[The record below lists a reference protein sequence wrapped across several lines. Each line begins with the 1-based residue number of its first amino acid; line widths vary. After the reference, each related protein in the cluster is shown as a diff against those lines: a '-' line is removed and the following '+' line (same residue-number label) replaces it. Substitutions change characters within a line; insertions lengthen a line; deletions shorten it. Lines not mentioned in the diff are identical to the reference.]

1 MSYIIRNCFILLSVL
16 GALCVACT
24 ENKRSSTLHGYYF
37 DHHIAKGGRQ
47 PKAGEHAYFH
57 AITMVGDSILEN
69 THIYPFLPT
78 MRIEVNPDR
87 EVAAIVE
94 ALEEMGIGDSITLH
108 IPIDSLPFAPASFQ
122 SFQEIKHI
130 LSLIDIKNEAE
141 FKKDMEV
148 RQAVL
153 NKLADS
159 LASREPSTRERL
171 TSVIRDYTAKKLD
184 GSLKTTPDGLK
195 YMVIKEGTGMVA
207 ESGDMVE
214 VNYVGGLTNEFI
226 FDASFN
232 RGQPYVYRHNTRQVI
247 KGWDKAIDLFNEGT
261 EAFIF
266 VPPALAYGA
275 AGSSPDIPPDS
286 ELIFYFNLFK
296 IRRM

>member
-1 MSYIIRNCFILLSVL
+1 MRTSVILLT
-16 GALCVACT
+16 LCCAFCFSCQKT
-24 ENKRSSTLHGYYF
+24 KKSTTLSGYVF
-37 DHHIAKGGRQ
+37 EHHVKLGGRQ
-47 PKAGEHAYFH
+47 PKAGDHAYFH

-69 THIYPFLPT
+69 THVYPFIPT

-108 IPIDSLPFAPASFQ
+108 IPIDSLPFAPESFQ
-122 SFQEIKHI
+122 SFKEIKHI
-130 LSLIDIKNEAE
+130 LSLVDIKDETE
-141 FKKDMEV
+141 FKKDMDV

-159 LASREPSTRERL
+159 LASREASTRERL
-171 TSVIRDYTAKKLD
+171 VTVIRDYNEKRLD
-184 GSLKTTPDGLK
+184 GLLKTTPEGVK
-195 YMVIKEGTGMVA
+195 YMIIKEGTGEVPK
-207 ESGDMVE
+207 SGDMVE
-214 VNYVGGLTNEFI
+214 VNYVGGLANEFI

-232 RGQPYVYRHNTRQVI
+232 KGQPYVYRLNTRQVI
-247 KGWDKAIDLFNEGT
+247 KGWDNAIEKFNEGT
-261 EAFIF
+261 EAFIM

-275 AGSSPDIPPDS
+275 AGSSPNIPPDS
-286 ELIFYFNLFK
+286 ELIFYINLFK